1 MPLSNEKNSVSE
13 DLISDSDS
21 SGLSESTA
29 SSSDYDSSRQSFTS
43 DSSSKPSSPASSP
56 PKSVT
61 FDELMAAAN
70 DLSNMI
76 LAHEIV
82 VNEKFH
88 LEQIDLPEKSVESR
102 VKEIVH
108 KAFWDS
114 LESELNEDPPEY
126 EHAIKLFEEIKE
138 ILLSFLAPGANR
150 LRNQICE
157 VLDIDLIRQQADHSA
172 VDICGLANYVV
183 NTMGKLCAPVRDEDV
198 KKLQTTGSIVQLLRD
213 IFHVLD
219 LMKMDMIN
227 YTIQNLRPHLQR
239 QIVDYERTK
248 FQEILDK
255 TPNAL
260 SQTTEWIKESIED
273 ILSTLPSPGTE
284 QSSGS
289 NLSPTQVLNNG
300 YLKLLQGDYQTKALP
315 ETLMTDETRLQELK
329 EKLNHVKVVACI
341 LLITHNTVGAATA
354 GIPEF
359 AEQLKTITTV
369 LLDGMN
375 KKKFDLK
382 EALNT
387 ISIKMCFEINKF
399 LTEKDY
405 PTLTNET
412 QASLMGQICS
422 IGEEDNPVC
431 NLIDKRVL
439 LYMKSLLCLPSAQ
452 RNMPSMP
459 GGLAPVQIE
468 MESIGTQ
475 YANIVNFN
483 KQVYGPFYANILRKL
498 LFSETSGQGE
508 AGPVTE

>member
-329 EKLNHVKVVACI
+329 EKLNHVKKV
-341 LLITHNTVGAATA
+341 
-354 GIPEF
+354 
-359 AEQLKTITTV
+359 
-369 LLDGMN
+369 
-375 KKKFDLK
+375 
-382 EALNT
+382 
-387 ISIKMCFEINKF
+387 
-399 LTEKDY
+399 
-405 PTLTNET
+405 
-412 QASLMGQICS
+412 
-422 IGEEDNPVC
+422 
-431 NLIDKRVL
+431 
-439 LYMKSLLCLPSAQ
+439 
-452 RNMPSMP
+452 
-459 GGLAPVQIE
+459 
-468 MESIGTQ
+468 
-475 YANIVNFN
+475 
-483 KQVYGPFYANILRKL
+483 
-498 LFSETSGQGE
+498 
-508 AGPVTE
+508 

>member
-1 MPLSNEKNSVSE
+1 MPLSNEKNSISE
-13 DLISDSDS
+13 AMISDSDS

-61 FDELMAAAN
+61 FDELMAAAS

-88 LEQIDLPEKSVESR
+88 LEQIDLPEKSIESR

-138 ILLSFLAPGANR
+138 ILLSFLALGANR
-150 LRNQICE
+150 LRHQICE
-157 VLDIDLIRQQADHSA
+157 VLDIDFIRQQADHNA
-172 VDICGLANYVV
+172 VDISGLANYVV

-198 KKLQTTGSIVQLLRD
+198 KKLKTTGSIVQLLRD

-260 SQTTEWIKESIED
+260 AQTTEWIKESMED
-273 ILSTLPSPGTE
+273 ILSTSPD
-284 QSSGS
+284 S

-300 YLKLLQGDYQTKALP
+300 YLKLLQGDYQRRALP
-315 ETLMTDETRLQELK
+315 ETLMTDETRLQELR

-341 LLITHNTVGAATA
+341 LLITHNIVGAATA
-354 GIPEF
+354 SIPEF
-359 AEQLKTITTV
+359 AEKLKTITTI
-369 LLDGMN
+369 LLEGMN
-375 KKKFDLK
+375 KKMFDLK
-382 EALNT
+382 ETLNT

-399 LTEKDY
+399 LTEKGF

-422 IGEEDNPVC
+422 IGEEDNPIC

-452 RNMPSMP
+452 SNMPNMP

-468 MESIGTQ
+468 MELIGTQ

-498 LFSETSGQGE
+498 LFSETSGKRE
-508 AGPVTE
+508 AAPLTE